1 MIEGLNAIK
10 FLSKSINS
18 KEKVSSSHWNFLHKD
33 FKYENG
39 NLSGLIGFGAI
50 TKPHRGF
57 LKKTHLMFQWIFRKM
72 AKDIVLFNKIDKKA
86 NKITSFQNRANNLD
100 VIRQSLTI
108 SFLNQKINFNRIEN
122 VIVIGDGFATMTSL
136 LIENKLVERVYF
148 INLRKTLLVDLIYL
162 KKAIGDIRFERETAI
177 INSKDSINSLKS
189 KHKYVAIEAE
199 NYELLEYINK
209 DLVINIASFQEMSKQ
224 VIDNYF
230 KFIYN
235 KSGKHFYFYLCNREE
250 KELPDGEKIKFK
262 NYNFESDDQI
272 LENELCPWHQYFYM
286 KYPPFFK
293 KFDGPTR
300 HQLRL
305 IQNK

>member
-1 MIEGLNAIK
+1 MK
-10 FLSKSINS
+10 Q
-18 KEKVSSSHWNFLHKD
+18 
-33 FKYENG
+33 
-39 NLSGLIGFGAI
+39 
-50 TKPHRGF
+50 
-57 LKKTHLMFQWIFRKM
+57 KK
-72 AKDIVLFNKIDKKA
+72 N
-86 NKITSFQNRANNLD
+86 
-100 VIRQSLTI
+100 
-108 SFLNQKINFNRIEN
+108 
-122 VIVIGDGFATMTSL
+122 
-136 LIENKLVERVYF
+136 F

-162 KKAIGDIRFERETAI
+162 KKAIGDKRFERETAI

-262 NYNFESDDQI
+262 NYNFEFDDQI

-293 KFDGPTR
+293 KYGNIFIFYYGLDLFHCWDLQTR
-300 HQLRL
+300 KVAYLRL
-305 IQNK
+305 NCLLIGSWEYCGMSIGSFLAYLYFHLS